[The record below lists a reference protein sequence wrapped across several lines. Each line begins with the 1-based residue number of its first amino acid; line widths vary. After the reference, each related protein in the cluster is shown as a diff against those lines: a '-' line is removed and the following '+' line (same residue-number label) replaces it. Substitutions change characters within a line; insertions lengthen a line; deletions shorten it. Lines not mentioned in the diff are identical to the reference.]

1 MVQEIKQ
8 RTGVR
13 RSAAARERRTRPK
26 RLLGTSG
33 QSIFPHQARYA
44 VLPALQAPLA
54 QLPGHAGTAVTAFV
68 GLKDL
73 PDLLDQF
80 GILLLAPARLRP
92 APSII
97 PTARNPQ
104 RFATFLNVKI
114 HR

>member
-33 QSIFPHQARYA
+33 QSIFPHQARDA

-80 GILLLAPARLRP
+80 GILLRAPTRLRP
-92 APSII
+92 GPIDNTHCAKPSTLCNI
-97 PTARNPQ
+97 P
-104 RFATFLNVKI
+104 
-114 HR
+114 